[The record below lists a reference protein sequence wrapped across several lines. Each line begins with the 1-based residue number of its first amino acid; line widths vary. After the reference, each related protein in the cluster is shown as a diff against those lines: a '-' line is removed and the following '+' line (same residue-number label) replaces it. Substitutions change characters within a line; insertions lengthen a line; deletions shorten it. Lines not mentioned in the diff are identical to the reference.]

1 MTPISQSIRRPAG
14 NPRPARFAVLAVLA
28 GFLSLAG
35 CVANPFQ
42 AFDSKPPQSSAGGN
56 ARSSEQPVDTG
67 ATAADTFK
75 QFNDIPIPA
84 DAGIDLEQSLV
95 LGTEDGWIG
104 RLSLDVNYV
113 MIDMYAFYTKEMPR
127 FGWEQLTT
135 VRARIST
142 MTYRRGSR
150 VATITMQPHSSL
162 QRLSSISISNGTS
175 IDFTVAPAA
184 RAVMDGARK
193 PPGG

>member
-1 MTPISQSIRRPAG
+1 MTLISPAPRQTAGFRGFARLAGAAALLAAVPLTACVPLADFGSSRPAQAT
-14 NPRPARFAVLAVLA
+14 NASQARKT
-28 GFLSLAG
+28 
-35 CVANPFQ
+35 
-42 AFDSKPPQSSAGGN
+42 D
-56 ARSSEQPVDTG
+56 QPVDTG

-84 DAGIDLEQSLV
+84 DADIDLEQSLV

-104 RLSLDVNYV
+104 RLSLEVDYV

-142 MTYRRGSR
+142 MTYRRGAR
-150 VATITMQPHSSL
+150 VATITMQPHSGLQKFSSL
-162 QRLSSISISNGTS
+162 SNGTT
-175 IDFTVAPAA
+175 IDFTVAPANRSVTNA
-184 RAVMDGARK
+184 PQK
-193 PPGG
+193 PAGS

>member
-1 MTPISQSIRRPAG
+1 MTPFSHLNRGPGGYPGILRL
-14 NPRPARFAVLAVLA
+14 ARAAALA
-28 GFLSLAG
+28 GLLPLAG
-35 CVANPFQ
+35 CVANPLDVFEN
-42 AFDSKPPQSSAGGN
+42 KPPESSRDN
-56 ARSSEQPVDTG
+56 SRNSEQPVNTG

-104 RLSLDVNYV
+104 RLSLDVDYV

-150 VATITMQPHSSL
+150 VATITMQPHSGL
-162 QRLSSISISNGTS
+162 QRLSNVSISNGTS

-184 RAVMDGARK
+184 RAVIDGARK
-193 PPGG
+193 PGGG

>member
-1 MTPISQSIRRPAG
+1 MTLTSSSPR
-14 NPRPARFAVLAVLA
+14 RPARFPRLARAAGIPVVAVFGPLTA
-28 GFLSLAG
+28 
-35 CVANPFQ
+35 CVQNPFV
-42 AFDSKPPQSSAGGN
+42 AEKPAQSAAGGN
-56 ARSSEQPVDTG
+56 SRSSEQPVDTG

-84 DAGIDLEQSLV
+84 EADIDLEQSLV

-104 RLSLDVNYV
+104 RLSLEVNYV

-142 MTYRRGSR
+142 MTYRRGAR
-150 VATITMQPHSSL
+150 VATITMQPHSGL
-162 QRLSSISISNGTS
+162 QKFSSLSSGTT
-175 IDFTVAPAA
+175 IDLTVAPAN
-184 RAVMDGARK
+184 RSVIDGANKK
-193 PPGG
+193 PAGS

>member
-1 MTPISQSIRRPAG
+1 MTPFSPALRRPSRSVGFAG
-14 NPRPARFAVLAVLA
+14 IARIAA
-28 GFLSLAG
+28 LSALLGLTG
-35 CVANPFQ
+35 CVTNPFAPPENKQ
-42 AFDSKPPQSSAGGN
+42 AQASDGGRS
-56 ARSSEQPVDTG
+56 RSSEQPVNTG

-84 DAGIDLEQSLV
+84 DADIDLEQSLV

-104 RLSLDVNYV
+104 RLSLDVGYV

-150 VATITMQPHSSL
+150 VATITMQPHSGL
-162 QRLSSISISNGTS
+162 QKFSNLSSGTT
-175 IDFTVAPAA
+175 IDFTVAPAN
-184 RAVMDGARK
+184 RTVTQGGK
-193 PPGG
+193 PAGG

>member
-1 MTPISQSIRRPAG
+1 MTPIPPLNFRTFVLPRLGRVASITALVALMPLTACVP
-14 NPRPARFAVLAVLA
+14 NPLD
-28 GFLSLAG
+28 GF
-35 CVANPFQ
+35 N
-42 AFDSKPPQSSAGGN
+42 SKPEQSTASAKG
-56 ARSSEQPVDTG
+56 RSSEQPVDTG

-84 DAGIDLEQSLV
+84 DADIDLEQSLV

-104 RLSLDVNYV
+104 RLSLDVGYV

-150 VATITMQPHSSL
+150 VATITMQPHSGL
-162 QRLSSISISNGTS
+162 QKFSNLSSGTT
-175 IDFTVAPAA
+175 IDFTVAPAN
-184 RAVMDGARK
+184 RSVIDSGKK
-193 PPGG
+193 PAGG

>member
-1 MTPISQSIRRPAG
+1 MMLISPVRFRHSRHIMPAG
-14 NPRPARFAVLAVLA
+14 IARIAALSALLAL
-28 GFLSLAG
+28 GG
-35 CVANPFQ
+35 CVTNPF
-42 AFDSKPPQSSAGGN
+42 AALNSKPAETTDGRTS
-56 ARSSEQPVDTG
+56 RSTEQPVDTG

-84 DAGIDLEQSLV
+84 DADIDLEQSLV

-142 MTYRRGSR
+142 MTYRRGAR
-150 VATITMQPHSSL
+150 VATITMQPHSGL
-162 QRLSSISISNGTS
+162 QKFGNLSSGTT
-175 IDFTVAPAA
+175 IDFTVAPAN
-184 RAVMDGARK
+184 RTVTQGGK
-193 PPGG
+193 PVGS